1 MVTEQGVCRKYFD
14 TTSKGGGMDSLMEH
28 SEEITLG
35 YVCKGQGILRAR
47 AGSNIYGRLGLGQA
61 PMLCCYSGSATHH
74 KECGCDWKHI
84 YGFQL

>member
-28 SEEITLG
+28 SEEMTFR
-35 YVCKGQGILRAR
+35 VRKGQGILRAR